1 MIREPVVA
9 GQFYPLHK
17 DDLLK
22 QLEQCFSISGK
33 PGKTKNE
40 NKIVA
45 TICPHAGYMYSGSTA
60 AYSYKALKEDRTPET
75 FVILGPNHSGIGPG
89 VSIYPKGEWETPLGK
104 IEVDAELAKK
114 ISDIDFMLD
123 TEAHA
128 YEHSI
133 EVQMPFLQ
141 YVYETSFKIVAVC
154 LMDQRLDSMKKLGKK
169 LSEVLNPE
177 KHVVIASTD
186 FSHYV
191 PYQSAYERDLK
202 AINTIKKLDEN
213 ELFDTISKFDV
224 SMCGPGAV
232 VAAIVYAKSAG
243 AKSGEILKYQT
254 SGDVTGDKSAV
265 VGYGAL
271 VLKK

>member
-1 MIREPVVA
+1 MREPVVA

-33 PGKTKNE
+33 PGRSKNE

-45 TICPHAGYMYSGSTA
+45 AVCPHAGYIYSGSTA
-60 AYSYKALKEDRTPET
+60 AYSYKALKEDRVPET
-75 FVILGPNHSGIGPG
+75 FVIIGPNHSGVGPG
-89 VSIYPKGEWETPLGK
+89 VSIYPEGEWETPLGK
-104 IEVDAELAKK
+104 VEIDADLAKK
-114 ISDIDFMLD
+114 ISDKDFTLD

-133 EVQMPFLQ
+133 EVQIPFLQ
-141 YVYETSFKIVAVC
+141 HVYETDFKVVPIC
-154 LMDQRLDSMKKLGKK
+154 LMDQRLNSMKNLGKK
-169 LSEVLNPE
+169 LSEVLDSE

-191 PYQSAYERDLK
+191 PYQSAYERDLR
-202 AINTIKKLDEN
+202 AINTIKNLDEN
-213 ELFDTISKFDV
+213 ALFDTISEFDV

-232 VAAIVYAKSAG
+232 VSAIVYAKNVG
-243 AKSGEILKYQT
+243 AKTGELLKYQT
-254 SGDVTGDKSAV
+254 SGDVTGDKGAV
-265 VGYGAL
+265 VGYGAI